1 MNKPELLAPA
11 GNLEAFFAALDAGA
25 DAIYLGGKEFGA
37 RQRAKNFSH
46 FELELLVPYAHR
58 QGVKIYV
65 TVNTLLKE
73 REISP
78 LYRFL
83 GFLQD
88 IEVDA
93 VIVQDPGVIHIVRRD
108 FPHIPV
114 HVSTQLSIHNAAGVQ
129 TAAGLGCKR
138 VVLARELSLA
148 EISTVCKQ
156 TETELEVF
164 VFGALCLSIAGQCQ
178 FSSFL
183 GGQSGNRG
191 RCTQPCRR
199 LYSQGGRSGYYLSP
213 SDYNALEFLP
223 QLMDLGVASC
233 KIEGRLKS
241 SQYVGQVTSV
251 FRQAIDL
258 IAREGDLKPQKCRE
272 LKAQLHSAYSRP
284 LTTANLSGKYPG
296 SIIQFDQHGSMGSR
310 VGTVV
315 AVNGHR
321 VRVRISRK
329 LSSGDR
335 VKVVSRRGDGSKNAF
350 TVKEVR
356 LLPEKG
362 HHKQGNF
369 TEAWLEVPVPCRQGD
384 VLLKVGSKDYYSSR
398 GAKYWLEKLK
408 REVELPARRRKKVIH
423 YIPARLSASSP
434 SGLTGF
440 ETASNLLPWQLKV
453 SSWENFQRFSRERG
467 YDLVVELNRQFM
479 HRLAGHERTF
489 FQRYSRLVWSLPA
502 IHFPGREQRLAGE
515 VKRLLNAGF
524 RRFQLNN
531 LGQMQMFDRRHEQK
545 LMLSTGINLPA
556 TNLAAVIAYRAMGFS
571 TVLLSPE
578 MDRESM
584 EMVYKRVPAD
594 MKLTLLV
601 FAFLP
606 LLPTRMPL
614 PLSRKKMPLTSPHGE
629 QLFPCFRDG
638 LNYLIPAQPFSLADN
653 LSRFP
658 GADVMPR
665 VIDFSFYPPGVDLA
679 SLLRIIRRG
688 KSIPQRTL
696 FNYGRKWD

>member
-37 RQRAKNFSH
+37 RRRAKNFSN

-58 QGVKIYV
+58 RGGKIYV

-73 REISP
+73 REITS

-83 GFLQD
+83 NFLQD
-88 IEVDA
+88 IGVDA

-108 FPHIPV
+108 FPRLPI
-114 HVSTQLSIHNAAGVQ
+114 HVSTQLTIHNVAGVQ
-129 TAAGLGCKR
+129 AAAGLGCKR
-138 VVLARELSLA
+138 VVLARELSVA
-148 EISTVCKQ
+148 EISAVCKQ

-183 GGQSGNRG
+183 GGRSGNRG

-199 LYSQGGRSGYYLSP
+199 LYSQGRRAGYYLSP
-213 SDYNALEFLP
+213 SDYNTLEFLP

-258 IAREGDLKPQKCRE
+258 IARDGDLKPEKRRE
-272 LKAQLHSAYSRP
+272 LNDQLQSAYSRP
-284 LTTANLSGKYPG
+284 LTTANLSGKYSA
-296 SIIQFDQHGSMGSR
+296 SIIQFDQHGSMGTRLGS
-310 VGTVV
+310 VV
-315 AVNGHR
+315 AVSKDS
-321 VRVRISRK
+321 VRVRINRDISP
-329 LSSGDR
+329 GDR
-335 VKVVSRRGDGSKNAF
+335 IKIVSRQGDGSKNAF
-350 TVKEVR
+350 TVKKVY
-356 LLPEKG
+356 LPLGKG
-362 HHKQGNF
+362 QKKGNF
-369 TEAWLEVPVPCRQGD
+369 AEVLLEVPVPCHQGD
-384 VLLKVGSKDYYSSR
+384 LLVKVGSKDYYSSR

-408 REVELPARRRKKVIH
+408 HEVKPLARRRKKNIRYV
-423 YIPARLSASSP
+423 PAQLAAPSP
-434 SGLTGF
+434 SGVSVA
-440 ETASNLLPWQLKV
+440 EVASDLLPWELKV
-453 SSWENFQRFSRERG
+453 ASWENFQRFSRERG
-467 YDLVVELNRQFM
+467 YDLVVELNRQVM
-479 HRLAGHERTF
+479 HRLAGHERKI
-489 FQRYSRLVWSLPA
+489 FQRYPRLIWSLPA
-502 IHFPGREQRLAGE
+502 IHFPGSEQRLAGE

-531 LGQMQMFDRRHEQK
+531 LGQIQLFDRRHEQK
-545 LMLSTGINLPA
+545 LILSTGIHLPA

-578 MDRESM
+578 MDRKSM
-584 EMVYKRVPAD
+584 EMVYKRVSTD

-606 LLPTRMPL
+606 LLLTRIPL
-614 PLSRKKMPLTSPHGE
+614 PLSRKEMPLTSPHGE

-665 VIDFSFYPPGVDLA
+665 VIDFSFHPPGVDPA
-679 SLLRIIRRG
+679 SLLKKIRRG
-688 KSIPQRTL
+688 KTIPQRTL

>member
-1 MNKPELLAPA
+1 MKKPELLAPA

-46 FELELLVPYAHR
+46 FELERLVPYAHR

-73 REISP
+73 REIAS

-83 GFLQD
+83 NELQD
-88 IEVDA
+88 LGVDA
-93 VIVQDPGVIHIVRRD
+93 VIVQDPGVIHIVCRD
-108 FPHIPV
+108 FPRLPV
-114 HVSTQLSIHNAAGVQ
+114 HVSTQLSIHNANGVQ
-129 TAAGLGCKR
+129 AAARLGCKR

-148 EISTVCKQ
+148 EISAVSQQ

-178 FSSFL
+178 LSSFL

-199 LYSQGGRSGYYLSP
+199 LYTQGSQSGYYLSP
-213 SDYNALEFLP
+213 SDFSALEFLP
-223 QLMDLGVASC
+223 QLMDMGVASC

-241 SQYVGQVTSV
+241 SQYVGQVVSV

-258 IAREGDLKPQKCRE
+258 IARDGDLEPEKRRE
-272 LKAQLHSAYSRP
+272 LNGQLQSAYSRP
-284 LTTANLSGKYPG
+284 LTSANLSGTYPN
-296 SIIQFDQHGSMGSR
+296 SIIQLHQHGSMGTR

-315 AVNGHR
+315 AVNGHS
-321 VRVRISRK
+321 VRVRISRN

-335 VKVVSRRGDGSKNAF
+335 IKVVSRQGDGRKNAF

-356 LLPEKG
+356 SVPEKG
-362 HHKQGNF
+362 HKQGNF
-369 TEAWLEVPVPCRQGD
+369 TEVWLDVPVQCRQGD
-384 VLLKVGSKDYYSSR
+384 VLVKVGSKDYYSSR

-408 REVELPARRRKKVIH
+408 REVEPPARRRKKVIH
-423 YIPARLSASSP
+423 YVPARLAVPLP
-434 SGLTGF
+434 SGMTVA
-440 ETASNLLPWQLKV
+440 ETASDLLPWQLKV

-467 YDLVVELNRQFM
+467 YDLVVELNRQIM
-479 HRLAGHERTF
+479 HRLAGHERKV
-489 FQRYSRLVWSLPA
+489 FQCHPRLIWSLPA
-502 IHFPGREQRLAGE
+502 VHFPGSEQRLAGQ

-531 LGQMQMFDRRHEQK
+531 LGQVQLFERQYEQE
-545 LMLSTGINLPA
+545 LMLATGVHLPA

-578 MDRESM
+578 MDRESI
-584 EMVYKRVPAD
+584 EMVCKRTPAEV
-594 MKLTLLV
+594 KLALLI

-614 PLSRKKMPLTSPHGE
+614 PVTRKKVPLISPHGE
-629 QLFPCFRDG
+629 QLFPFFRDG
-638 LNYLIPAQPFSLADN
+638 LTYLIPGQPFSLADN
-653 LSRFP
+653 LSRLP
-658 GADVMPR
+658 GADMMIR
-665 VIDFSFYPPGVDLA
+665 VIDFSFYPPGFTPA
-679 SLLRIIRRG
+679 SLLAKIRQG
-688 KSIPQRTL
+688 KLIPQRTL
-696 FNYGRKWD
+696 FNYSRKWD

>member
-1 MNKPELLAPA
+1 MDKPELLAPA

-73 REISP
+73 REISS

-83 GFLQD
+83 SFLQD
-88 IEVDA
+88 IGVDA

-108 FPHIPV
+108 FSGLPV
-114 HVSTQLSIHNAAGVQ
+114 HVSTQLSIHNALGVQ
-129 TAAGLGCKR
+129 AAAGLGCKR

-148 EISTVCKQ
+148 EISAVCKQ
-156 TETELEVF
+156 TKTELEVF

-199 LYSQGGRSGYYLSP
+199 LYSQGGHSGYYLSP

-223 QLMDLGVASC
+223 QLMNLGVASC

-258 IAREGDLKPQKCRE
+258 IARGGDLKPEKFRE
-272 LKAQLHSAYSRP
+272 LNGQLQSAYSRP
-284 LTTANLSGKYPG
+284 LTTANLSGKYSA
-296 SIIQFDQHGSMGSR
+296 SIIQLDQHGSMGTRLGS
-310 VGTVV
+310 VV
-315 AVNGHR
+315 AVKRDG
-321 VRVRISRK
+321 VRVRINRDISP
-329 LSSGDR
+329 GDR
-335 VKVVSRRGDGSKNAF
+335 IKIVSRRGDGSKNAF
-350 TVKEVR
+350 TVKKAH
-356 LLPEKG
+356 LLPGKG
-362 HHKQGNF
+362 QKKGNF
-369 TEAWLEVPVPCRQGD
+369 AEVLLEVPVPCRQGD
-384 VLLKVGSKDYYSSR
+384 LLVKVGSKDYYSSR

-408 REVELPARRRKKVIH
+408 HEVKPLARRRKKIVN
-423 YIPARLSASSP
+423 YIPAQLAAPLP
-434 SGLTGF
+434 SGVTVA
-440 ETASNLLPWQLKV
+440 ETAPDLLPWQLKV
-453 SSWENFQRFSRERG
+453 ASWENFQRFSRERG
-467 YDLVVELNRQFM
+467 YDLVVELNRQVM
-479 HRLAGHERTF
+479 HRLAGHERKL
-489 FQRYSRLVWSLPA
+489 FQRYPRLSWSLPA
-502 IHFPGREQRLAGE
+502 IHFPGREQRLDGE

-531 LGQMQMFDRRHEQK
+531 LGQVQLFDRRYEQK
-545 LMLSTGINLPA
+545 LMLATGIHLPA
-556 TNLAAVIAYRAMGFS
+556 TNLASVIAYRAMGFS
-571 TVLLSPE
+571 AVLLSPE

-584 EMVYKRVPAD
+584 EMVYTRAPGD
-594 MKLTLLV
+594 MKLSLLV

-614 PLSRKKMPLTSPHGE
+614 PLSRKKMSLTSPHGE
-629 QLFPCFRDG
+629 RLFPCFRDG
-638 LNYLIPAQPFSLADN
+638 LTYLIPAQPFSLAGN
-653 LSRFP
+653 LSRLP
-658 GADVMPR
+658 GADVMSR
-665 VIDFSFYPPGVDLA
+665 VIDFSFYPPGFTPA
-679 SLLRIIRRG
+679 SLLAKIRQG
-688 KSIPQRTL
+688 KSIPQITS
-696 FNYGRKWD
+696 FNYLRKWD

>member
-46 FELELLVPYAHR
+46 FELERLVPYAHR

-73 REISP
+73 QEIAS

-83 GFLQD
+83 SVLQD
-88 IEVDA
+88 LEVDA
-93 VIVQDPGVIHIVRRD
+93 VIVQDPGVIHIVLSD
-108 FPHIPV
+108 FPYLPV
-114 HVSTQLSIHNAAGVQ
+114 HVSTQLSIHNANGVQ
-129 TAAGLGCKR
+129 VVASLGCKR

-148 EISTVCKQ
+148 EISAVRQQ

-199 LYSQGGRSGYYLSP
+199 LYTQGGRSGYYLSP

-223 QLMDLGVASC
+223 QLMNLGVASC

-258 IAREGDLKPQKCRE
+258 IARDGDLEPEKRRE
-272 LKAQLHSAYSRP
+272 LNGQLQLAYSRP

-296 SIIQFDQHGSMGSR
+296 SIIQLDQHASMGTRLGS
-310 VGTVV
+310 VV
-315 AVNGHR
+315 AVKRDG
-321 VRVRISRK
+321 VRVRINRDIFP
-329 LSSGDR
+329 GDR
-335 VKVVSRRGDGSKNAF
+335 IKVVSRQGDGSKNAF
-350 TVKEVR
+350 TVKKAHS
-356 LLPEKG
+356 LPEKAQ
-362 HHKQGNF
+362 KQGNF
-369 TEAWLEVPVPCRQGD
+369 TEVLLEVPVPCRQGD
-384 VLLKVGSKDYYSSR
+384 VLVKVGSKDYFSSR

-408 REVELPARRRKKVIH
+408 REVEPPARRRKKVIH
-423 YIPARLSASSP
+423 YVPARLAAPLP
-434 SGLTGF
+434 SGMMVA
-440 ETASNLLPWQLKV
+440 ETTSDLLPWQLKV
-453 SSWENFQRFSRERG
+453 SSWKNLQRFSRECG
-467 YDLVVELNRQFM
+467 YDLVVELNRQIM
-479 HRLAGHERTF
+479 HRLAGHERKL
-489 FQRYSRLVWSLPA
+489 FQRHPRLSWSLPA
-502 IHFPGREQRLAGE
+502 IHFPGSEQRLAGE

-531 LGQMQMFDRRHEQK
+531 LGQVQLFDRRHEQK
-545 LMLSTGINLPA
+545 LMLATGVHLPA
-556 TNLAAVIAYRAMGFS
+556 TNLAAVIAYRSMGFS

-584 EMVYKRVPAD
+584 EMVCKRTPAE
-594 MKLTLLV
+594 MKLSLLV
-601 FAFLP
+601 FSFLP
-606 LLPTRMPL
+606 LLLTRMPL
-614 PLSRKKMPLTSPHGE
+614 PVTRKKMPLISPHGE
-629 QLFPCFRDG
+629 QLFTCFRDG
-638 LNYLIPAQPFSLADN
+638 LTYLIPGQPFSLADN
-653 LSRFP
+653 LSRLP
-658 GADVMPR
+658 GADMMIR
-665 VIDFSFYPPGVDLA
+665 LIDFSFYPPGFTPA
-679 SLLRIIRRG
+679 SLLAKIRQG
-688 KSIPQRTL
+688 KSIPQRTS
-696 FNYGRKWD
+696 FNYSRKWD